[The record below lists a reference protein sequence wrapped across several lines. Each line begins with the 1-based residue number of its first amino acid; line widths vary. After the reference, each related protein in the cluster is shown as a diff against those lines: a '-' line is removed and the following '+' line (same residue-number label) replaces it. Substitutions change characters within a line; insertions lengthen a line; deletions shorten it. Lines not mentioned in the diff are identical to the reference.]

1 MEEKY
6 DCSYSWREEGAILS
20 GDTYSSSSKVDDITS
35 YNFQNSWSISNTA
48 NKRWGTGN
56 YGTAKYSKEVNYTIN
71 IPKGVAVSSISFMG
85 YSNSDTGDCWL
96 ANLNGTEYSEDDY
109 RFVTRKDGKYSIYT
123 VTFDKPV
130 TRTLTFTPGGNQA
143 CWGIYMTTEE
153 VLYLRGDANDD
164 GQVDMADANSVVNYI
179 LGTPADDFNPDN
191 ADANLDGEIGM
202 PDVMFIVN
210 YVLNGQFPEK

>member
-1 MEEKY
+1 
-6 DCSYSWREEGAILS
+6 
-20 GDTYSSSSKVDDITS
+20 
-35 YNFQNSWSISNTA
+35 
-48 NKRWGTGN
+48 
-56 YGTAKYSKEVNYTIN
+56 
-71 IPKGVAVSSISFMG
+71 
-85 YSNSDTGDCWL
+85 
-96 ANLNGTEYSEDDY
+96 
-109 RFVTRKDGKYSIYT
+109 
-123 VTFDKPV
+123 
-130 TRTLTFTPGGNQA
+130 
-143 CWGIYMTTEE
+143 MTTEE